1 MARPKSGGVLFFPLI
16 LTLPFQPRN
25 SPKFGPRRLIVEGY
39 ISHPIRHTQTHPVG
53 LLWLRDQ
60 FVAET
65 ATYTN
70 KNTRQEYPCRQRDSN
85 P

>member
-1 MARPKSGGVLFFPLI
+1 MARPKSGGVLFVPLI

-53 LLWLRDQ
+53 LL
-60 FVAET
+60 
-65 ATYTN
+65 
-70 KNTRQEYPCRQRDSN
+70 
-85 P
+85 